1 MATPSQQPAIVPAAS
16 QDRADDEKTLR
27 AEREYSEK
35 KDLEAGRTRSL
46 TDCGADSIKPQQ
58 SSQEVEFALEDD
70 VPDGGLKAWTVVAGA
85 SLGTLA
91 TFGFVNAWGVFQ
103 AYYEQ
108 TLLKDTSPST
118 IAWIGSIQYA
128 LVFVPGLVTGRL
140 FDKGM
145 FRVPLAVSSVF
156 LVAATFLVA
165 QCKEYWQFL
174 LCQGFAVGLG
184 AGVIFGPLLGVVA
197 HWFKRRKGL
206 ALGVV
211 AVGSSL
217 GGTLFPIAIRNLIQE
232 VGFQWTMRIV
242 GFILLATLTFTN
254 LTLSRRLPPRD
265 ASGPFINLQAFRNPA
280 YTFYCAAG
288 FVTFLGLYTVLTYID
303 VSAAFVGL
311 DPNFSFYLVSVANA
325 GSIVGRLAGGILAD
339 KYGALNVMIPAT
351 FIAGIL
357 TYVWPFVT
365 NKGGYVAVGLIYGI
379 SSGVFVSMLAAPLV
393 EMGETHDVGLR
404 LGMFFTVLAFGALC
418 GPPISGA
425 INEATDGFKAVGYYA
440 GSAVLVSVVLLI
452 LVRQLVL
459 RRLWGKT

>member
-1 MATPSQQPAIVPAAS
+1 MAICQEQSIVSVP
-16 QDRADDEKTLR
+16 QDRADDEKTIR
-27 AEREYSEK
+27 VEREDSEK
-35 KDLEAGRTRSL
+35 KDLEGGLPLSPTGSGAG
-46 TDCGADSIKPQQ
+46 SIKLEQTNQ
-58 SSQEVEFALEDD
+58 DAEFTLEDD
-70 VPDGGLKAWTVVAGA
+70 FPDGGLKAWTVVLGA
-85 SLGTLA
+85 SLGTFA

-108 TLLKDTSPST
+108 TLLSDTSPST

-128 LVFVPGLVTGRL
+128 LVFIPGLVTGRL
-140 FDKGM
+140 FDKGV
-145 FRVPLAVSSVF
+145 FKAPLAAASAF
-156 LVAATFLVA
+156 LIVATFLVA
-165 QCKEYWQFL
+165 QCKVYWQFL

-184 AGVIFGPLLGVVA
+184 SGVIFGPLLGVVA

-206 ALGVV
+206 ALGIV
-211 AVGSSL
+211 AVGSSI
-217 GGTLFPIAIRNLIQE
+217 GGTLFPIAARNLIQE
-232 VGFQWTMRIV
+232 VGFPWTMRII
-242 GFILLATLTFTN
+242 GFILLATLTVTN
-254 LTLSRRLPPRD
+254 LTLSRRLPPKD

-325 GSIVGRLAGGILAD
+325 GSFVGRLAGGLLSD
-339 KYGALNVMIPAT
+339 KYGALNIMIPST
-351 FIAGIL
+351 FVAGIL
-357 TYVWPFVT
+357 TYAWPFVT
-365 NKGGYVAVGLIYGI
+365 NKGGYVVVGLIYGI

-404 LGMFFTVLAFGALC
+404 LGMFFTILALGALA

-440 GSAVLVSVVLLI
+440 GSAVMVSVLLLI
-452 LVRQLVL
+452 VVRQILL
-459 RRLWGKT
+459 RRLWGRI